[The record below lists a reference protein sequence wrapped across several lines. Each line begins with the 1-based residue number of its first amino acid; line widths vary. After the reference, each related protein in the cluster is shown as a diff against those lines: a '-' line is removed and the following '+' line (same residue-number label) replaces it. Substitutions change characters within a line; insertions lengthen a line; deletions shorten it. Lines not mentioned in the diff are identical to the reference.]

1 MIKLK
6 KTSNLKYIV
15 PVIVAVI
22 IIYIFVSMIVPSFSM
37 VYVEP
42 AQYETVSKTLTSEA
56 YILRKETYITNDNG
70 GVLYYNIDDAGS
82 IAANGVI
89 ANIYESETDAI
100 NISKMGNLSEEIDNL
115 KKLNSMSQVMGASLE
130 SINKSINQNL
140 AEFIEHSQNNNFS
153 EASDSLDGLVY
164 SMNEKQIVT
173 GDVTDFNTKIAELE
187 NEKAVLEQSTKQAI
201 GQIIS
206 PVAGTF
212 MSQVDG
218 YENSY
223 DCTNISNIS
232 FSELTALKEAQPTEV
247 PQNIIGKIISDVN
260 WYICCPLSENDAKEF
275 EDVYGLVDVDI
286 PYASADTL
294 SAKVI
299 AVNNDVATGNAVVVL
314 ECKSM
319 DSTLAKIRKEEVKI
333 SVKEYSGIKIEK
345 TAVHQDK
352 VTRTVENEDGTTRT
366 EEKMVD
372 GVYILYGNELR
383 FKEIV
388 KLYETDTFVI
398 CDTDTE
404 NEKLFSDSTVKLY
417 DKIVTEGTDL
427 YAGKIV
433 KQSTEIE

>member
-1 MIKLK
+1 MK
-6 KTSNLKYIV
+6 KTSNLKYII
-15 PVIVAVI
+15 PIIVSII
-22 IIYIFVSMIVPSFSM
+22 IIYILVSMIVPSFSM

-42 AQYETVSKTLTSEA
+42 AQYETVAKTLTSEA
-56 YILRKETYITNDNG
+56 YILRKESYITNDNG
-70 GVLYYNIDDAGS
+70 GVLYYNVDDAGS
-82 IAANGVI
+82 IATNGVI
-89 ANIYESETDAI
+89 ASIYESETDAI
-100 NISKMGNLSEEIDNL
+100 NISKMGKLSEEINNL

-140 AEFIEHSQNNNFS
+140 ADFIEHSQNNSFS
-153 EASDSLDGLVY
+153 KASDSLDGLIY

-173 GDVTDFNTKIAELE
+173 GDVTDFNIKIAELE
-187 NEKAVLEQSTKQAI
+187 NERDVLEQSTKQAI

-212 MSQVDG
+212 MSQTDG

-223 DCTNISNIS
+223 DCNNIGRMS
-232 FSELTALKEAQPTEV
+232 FSELTSLKEAQPTEV
-247 PQNIIGKIISDVN
+247 PQNVIGKIISDVN
-260 WYICCPLSENDAKEF
+260 WYICCPLSEKDAEEF
-275 EDVYGLVDVDI
+275 EDVYYELVDVNI

-294 SAKVI
+294 SARVI
-299 AVNNDVATGNAVVVL
+299 AVNKDSTTGNAVVVL
-314 ECKSM
+314 ECEAM
-319 DSTLAKIRKEEVKI
+319 DSTLAKIRQEEVEI
-333 SVKEYSGIKIEK
+333 SVRDYYGIKVEK
-345 TAVHQDK
+345 NAVHQDK
-352 VTRTVENEDGTTRT
+352 ITRTVENDDGTTRT
-366 EEKMVD
+366 EEKTVD

-404 NEKLFSDSTVKLY
+404 NERLFSDSTVKLY

-433 KQSTEIE
+433 KQSTEIQ